1 MSEKT
6 EEATP
11 KRKRK
16 ARMDGD
22 VAKSGEFSGVMV
34 MFAAFGT
41 LLASSTMIFTR
52 LLDFMRHTITLVSRE
67 SIGPE
72 VVERFMLDGLLTLAE
87 CIGPMLGVAF
97 VAAAFFTYIQIG
109 ALFTMKPLIPDANRL
124 NMANNAKNL
133 VNKDKLVELVKNL
146 LKLSLMGVI
155 GVSILA
161 DEIPR
166 LATTPRGRLVHGLT
180 ALGDSALRLS
190 VTMLSALLLFGV
202 ADLLWQRHRHN
213 KKLMMGKDEVQREY
227 KESEGDPMLKGK
239 RQQLHH
245 ELINDPGVQRVKDA
259 DAVVVNPTHV
269 AVALRYREH
278 EGGAPRIIAAG
289 RGEVAAQIRRLAR
302 KHNVPI
308 VRDVPLARALVEVGV
323 EVEIPEQFYES
334 VAVILRQV
342 YALARTN

>member
-67 SIGPE
+67 SLGPE
-72 VVERFMLDGLLTLAE
+72 VIERFMLDGLLTLAE

-133 VNKDKLVELVKNL
+133 VNKDKLVELVKKNKKITEL
-146 LKLSLMGVI
+146 NIRDTYLRPLFERLIAINVQNNKAAAEKKAASNPSGGEAASVNGGAGSKRRRLCSTGRPISRPELGRWLRH
-155 GVSILA
+155 GCKCRAGNPSPA
-161 DEIPR
+161 GPR
-166 LATTPRGRLVHGLT
+166 QGRSMRWGRGRPC
-180 ALGDSALRLS
+180 AS
-190 VTMLSALLLFGV
+190 
-202 ADLLWQRHRHN
+202 
-213 KKLMMGKDEVQREY
+213 
-227 KESEGDPMLKGK
+227 
-239 RQQLHH
+239 
-245 ELINDPGVQRVKDA
+245 
-259 DAVVVNPTHV
+259 
-269 AVALRYREH
+269 
-278 EGGAPRIIAAG
+278 PRAG
-289 RGEVAAQIRRLAR
+289 RGSRRGR
-302 KHNVPI
+302 
-308 VRDVPLARALVEVGV
+308 
-323 EVEIPEQFYES
+323 
-334 VAVILRQV
+334 
-342 YALARTN
+342 